1 MLVSYVSKLIVSKL
15 LSVSYVYRLNFKNKL
30 ELPIHNRGKDTDKFL
45 IVKYFL
51 AKFIYNLLLFRKFF
65 HFHTPFIQKRASA
78 KGSLPVLA
86 LAKPPPL
93 LRPDRAPRS
102 RLAPGS
108 PLSRCLGTS
117 GYRLSPSGLRPQ
129 HS

>member
-86 LAKPPPL
+86 L
-93 LRPDRAPRS
+93 R
-102 RLAPGS
+102 
-108 PLSRCLGTS
+108 
-117 GYRLSPSGLRPQ
+117 
-129 HS
+129 